1 MRNILIFM
9 VLMLTSPV
17 LAQTMPSQSMLDAA
31 AEPFFDAGS
40 LGDAFDDTGLTQGCA
55 DEGGQLVCTITSRGA
70 NLMARAGESSD
81 AVMAMLQALPMNTAV
96 AVTGDIT
103 SMGDIT
109 AEIVLSTVTMAPADP
124 YAALAA
130 NMQGLWV
137 SDDDAQSTFEIVGT
151 QQVETYGGEVQGS
164 YLLTFAAQ
172 CPDGPDGVGPVMV
185 AQAMGDDPS
194 AMACYAIVRQDGDTL
209 EMSLIGGNGSTLH
222 YTRQ

>member
-1 MRNILIFM
+1 MLRLTLILT
-9 VLMLTSPV
+9 LLSSPAM
-17 LAQTMPSQSMLDAA
+17 AQDGPSQHMLDAA
-31 AEPFFDAGS
+31 AQPFFDAGS

-55 DEGGQLVCTITSRGA
+55 DEGGQMVCTITSRGA
-70 NLMARAGESSD
+70 NLLARAGESSD
-81 AVMAMLQALPMNTAV
+81 AVMAVLQALPMNTAV

-109 AEIVLSTVTMAPADP
+109 AEIVLSTVTMAPTDP
-124 YAALAA
+124 YADLAA
-130 NMQGLWV
+130 GMQGMWV
-137 SDDDAQSTFEIVGT
+137 SDDDAQSSFEIVGT

-194 AMACYAIVRQDGDTL
+194 AMACYAIVSQNGDAL